1 MCWGVLA
8 KLVRVDGVEGE
19 VEVGGATIRALIAVE
34 EAKPGDVVLLHAG
47 VVIEKLDRESILAN
61 LTVYYDLVKYHYTF
75 NGLSEEEADRKARE
89 DLVKLAQDLGISPEE
104 LLEVLRENMREQ
116 EDKASKQ
123 ESVPESSFFI
133 DYVVQLAE
141 TDYLQVMHYTNY
153 IRVCERAFMAM
164 LSSAGISYSRL
175 IHEYGLFIPTVEV
188 NAKIKSPS
196 RLDNTLRVYVWIEE
210 VGRKHLKYRCVVHNL
225 TTDRIAADIEHVAVC
240 TDTAITSSHE
250 LPEDIKKALETLSRS
265 NRSLKQH
272 R

>member
-104 LLEVLRENMREQ
+104 LLEVLRESMREQ

-225 TTDRIAADIEHVAVC
+225 TTGRIAADIEHVAVC

-265 NRSLKQH
+265 DRSLKQH

>member
-1 MCWGVLA
+1 MCWGVLG

-75 NGLSEEEADRKARE
+75 NGLSEKEAYTKARE
-89 DLVKLAQDLGISPEE
+89 DLVKLAQDLGVSPEE
-104 LLEVLRENMREQ
+104 LLKVMRESEREQ
-116 EDKASKQ
+116 EAGASKP
-123 ESVPESSFFI
+123 ESVPESSFSI

-153 IRVCERAFMAM
+153 VRVCERAFMAM
-164 LSSAGISYSRL
+164 LSSAGISYSKL

-188 NAKIKSPS
+188 SAKIRSPS
-196 RLDNTLRVYVWIEE
+196 RLDNTLRVYVWLEE
-210 VGRKHLKYRCVVHNL
+210 IGRKHLKYRCVVHNL
-225 TTDRIAADIEHVAVC
+225 TTGRVAADIEHVAVC

-250 LPEDIKKALETLSRS
+250 LPEDIKKALGMLVPGSS
-265 NRSLKQH
+265 SQKQP